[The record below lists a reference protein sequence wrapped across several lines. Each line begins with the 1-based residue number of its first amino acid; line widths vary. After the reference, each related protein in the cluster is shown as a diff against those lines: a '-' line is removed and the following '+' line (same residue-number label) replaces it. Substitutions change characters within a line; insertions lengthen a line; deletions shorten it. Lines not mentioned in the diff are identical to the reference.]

1 MGYKY
6 AVPIPLKLTRAESD
20 VNKVT
25 TYRKEYGRR
34 TNAHY
39 ATSTPTL
46 RTLKAPL
53 GLPADLWG
61 AAAGR
66 SGPRP
71 DAEPAGLP
79 RCLRAAGPRRRPGRH
94 GQHLRR
100 GLAGVA
106 AEEDAGGLRPER

>member
-61 AAAGR
+61 AGAGR
-66 SGPRP
+66 FGPGATGAAPPAMGSTFVGGSPASPPKKTLVVCGPSGV
-71 DAEPAGLP
+71 GKSTL
-79 RCLRAAGPRRRPGRH
+79 
-94 GQHLRR
+94 
-100 GLAGVA
+100 
-106 AEEDAGGLRPER
+106 